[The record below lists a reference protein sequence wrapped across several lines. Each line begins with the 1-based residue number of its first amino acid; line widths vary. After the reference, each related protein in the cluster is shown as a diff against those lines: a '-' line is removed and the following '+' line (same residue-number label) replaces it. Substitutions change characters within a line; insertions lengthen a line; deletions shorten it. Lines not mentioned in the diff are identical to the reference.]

1 MTTMRLSKYSKYSAF
16 LLAALL
22 VSACQPP
29 SPSDNQQLSQDS
41 EQANSPIT
49 IDADSVTMSSDYIL
63 NIKPSR
69 YQPSLGLQGTI
80 EPNQQSQFV
89 TTRDVS
95 VQKILVK
102 EGQWVEDG
110 APLLLLQQH
119 ERVGS
124 NKTTPSDSKAKPEQP
139 TATKKSSAEQVSDDI
154 KESKK
159 ESKQESKVNDS
170 SASSADGKLN
180 ETATDESKTND
191 NTNNTPVPETSNNA
205 SIAIDA
211 NVDNNKS
218 TDAQDQ
224 DIASSQQSTQPPIVV
239 YASFSGRVDTLYVE
253 NMQQVAAGKPLLRLS
268 NDKDLRFTATL
279 PMQAESQLSVGQTVN
294 FTAKDVSETFT
305 GQVSKLSTSQQQPDE
320 LMVSVSV
327 VKNEASRDKLKLGM
341 QVIGR
346 VDYGQIAVGNIVP
359 EQAIQDVDLS
369 SLKTPPYQP
378 LTPLT
383 ANVWI
388 IKQNQRLTRQP
399 IDVIKYDPSTGKY
412 LIAGIS
418 NDSLICLADLPIES
432 VGKKVVIS

>member
-1 MTTMRLSKYSKYSAF
+1 MTTMRLSKYSKYSVF
-16 LLAALL
+16 LLATLL

-29 SPSDNQQLSQDS
+29 SPRDNQQLSQDS
-41 EQANSPIT
+41 EQTSSPIT

-80 EPNQQSQFV
+80 EPNQQSRFV
-89 TTRDVS
+89 TTRDIS
-95 VQKILVK
+95 VQKVLVK

-110 APLLLLQQH
+110 APLLLLQQ
-119 ERVGS
+119 RVGN
-124 NKTTPSDSKAKPEQP
+124 NKATPSNSEANPEQS

-159 ESKQESKVNDS
+159 ASKQKDKANDGS
-170 SASSADGKLN
+170 VSNANNKLN
-180 ETATDESKTND
+180 EATTDESKTDDGIKKN
-191 NTNNTPVPETSNNA
+191 PIAETSVNA
-205 SIAIDA
+205 SVAIDA
-211 NVDNNKS
+211 NVDDNKPN
-218 TDAQDQ
+218 DAQDQ
-224 DIASSQQSTQPPIVV
+224 DIANSQQSTQPPIVV

-294 FTAKDVSETFT
+294 FIAKDVSETFT

-341 QVIGR
+341 QVTGR